1 MGKFFKIYRGLSKE
15 VYRLAIVRFILSMGN
30 FIYPFMTLF
39 LVEKLQIKPYIA
51 SLFFII
57 SVLMFVP
64 ASIISGKISDN
75 IGRRIVLL
83 SSFLVY
89 IIIIFTIFFLYHFNI
104 LRNTV
109 IAVLLIIANL
119 FLSMTQVPISTI
131 ITDVTEPINRNES
144 FSFVYL
150 AANAGFAFGPLIAG
164 FLFENYTSMI
174 FLGNALASVIGFI
187 ILFGLR
193 ETKPICLENSEIDS
207 SQTISKSSETYVK
220 IDNSAIKFILK
231 DKIFF
236 IFILSTIIFSF
247 AYSQAGFT
255 LPIFLSKIFKEN
267 GARIYG
273 ILQSTNAITVI
284 LLTPVVSY
292 LTNKKSPILMVATAG
307 IFYAFGFGF
316 YSIFKIFPLLILT
329 TIVWSTGE
337 ILQVTHQN
345 VFIANRS
352 PINIRGQ
359 LNGVFQILSG
369 IGFLL
374 GPLFSGFFQENFDIN
389 YIWII
394 VFFICLVGNILLVSN
409 FKKIDKK

>member
-1 MGKFFKIYRGLSKE
+1 MGKIFKIYKGLSQE

-207 SQTISKSSETYVK
+207 SQTISKSS
-220 IDNSAIKFILK
+220 
-231 DKIFF
+231 
-236 IFILSTIIFSF
+236 
-247 AYSQAGFT
+247 
-255 LPIFLSKIFKEN
+255 
-267 GARIYG
+267 
-273 ILQSTNAITVI
+273 
-284 LLTPVVSY
+284 
-292 LTNKKSPILMVATAG
+292 
-307 IFYAFGFGF
+307 
-316 YSIFKIFPLLILT
+316 
-329 TIVWSTGE
+329 
-337 ILQVTHQN
+337 
-345 VFIANRS
+345 
-352 PINIRGQ
+352 
-359 LNGVFQILSG
+359 
-369 IGFLL
+369 
-374 GPLFSGFFQENFDIN
+374 
-389 YIWII
+389 
-394 VFFICLVGNILLVSN
+394 
-409 FKKIDKK
+409 